1 MRKILFFMLLA
12 MIPTL
17 VIAQTRP
24 RKPKFRPDWT
34 YKIPSP
40 GNSTYL
46 YVMEQ
51 GEAETKR
58 EALNQAIARVFQS
71 TANRIG
77 QFVSTDEIN
86 RAVQEGT
93 DYNVIGTNMKVPIY
107 KVCDFYTQ
115 DQKTGKWTIFVL
127 CQVAKAGNITP
138 EFENFDK
145 CNSHTLFDKQMEYY
159 KEKLEE
165 YVNDSIAKAE
175 KDAKELK
182 KKENAP
188 NVKSLVSSIFV
199 PGLGQILKGHALEGS
214 LTMVGSIGCLAV
226 GIGTYASGKK
236 QLDFIKENKLG
247 INEFKSAKKK
257 YKSLQATSYI
267 FYSLSGIIYAFNLYR
282 SWTIETKKYSSF
294 YYSFYPTVIPSEN
307 DLALGVGMSV
317 NF

>member
-1 MRKILFFMLLA
+1 MKKILFLVLLLGCA
-12 MIPTL
+12 ITVL
-17 VIAQTRP
+17 AQRP
-24 RKPKFRPDWT
+24 RKPEFRPDWT
-34 YKIPSP
+34 YRTPSP
-40 GNSTYL
+40 ENATYL
-46 YVMEQ
+46 YVVEH
-51 GEAETKR
+51 GEGLSQR
-58 EALNQAIARVFQS
+58 EAMNQAIARVFQS

-77 QFVSTDEIN
+77 QFVSTEEIN
-86 RAVQEGT
+86 RSLQSGAS
-93 DYNVIGTNMKVPIY
+93 YNVIGRNIKVPIN
-107 KVCDFYTQ
+107 KVCEHSIQ
-115 DQKTGKWTIFVL
+115 DKKTGEWSIYIL

-138 EFENFDK
+138 EFGNFDG
-145 CNSHTLFDKQMEYY
+145 CSAHTLFDKQMGYY

-236 QLDFIKENKLG
+236 QLEFIKENKLG

>member
-1 MRKILFFMLLA
+1 MLLA
-12 MIPTL
+12 VIPTL
-17 VIAQTRP
+17 AIAQPP

-34 YKIPSP
+34 YNTPPP

-46 YVMEQ
+46 YVVER
-51 GEAETKR
+51 GEAKTKR
-58 EALNQAIARVFQS
+58 DALNQAIARVFQN

-93 DYNVIGTNMKVPIY
+93 DYSVIGTNMKVPIR
-107 KVCDFYTQ
+107 KVCDFYSQ
-115 DQKTGKWTIFVL
+115 DQKTGEWSVFVL

-138 EFENFDK
+138 DFEYFDK
-145 CNSHTLFDKQMEYY
+145 CSAHTIFDKQMGYY
-159 KEKLEE
+159 KERLEE
-165 YVNDSIAKAE
+165 YKNDSIAKA
-175 KDAKELK
+175 KDAMKDVK

-199 PGLGQILKGHALEGS
+199 PGVGQILKGHALEGS
-214 LTMVGSIGCLAV
+214 LTLVGSVGFLSV
-226 GIGTYASGKK
+226 GIGTYVVGKNHVEK
-236 QLDFIKENKLG
+236 IKSEKLG
-247 INEFKSAKKK
+247 IDDFKSAKKK

-267 FYSLSGIIYAFNLYR
+267 FYSMAGVLYAFNLYR
-282 SWTIETKKYSSF
+282 AWTIKTEKYS
-294 YYSFYPTVIPSEN
+294 YLYSFYPTVIPSEN